1 MAKQKQ
7 YKIIKISVIL
17 LVVLFI
23 ILFWVNNGGWI
34 TPDLFF
40 LGALIVASLTGRLG
54 QFVKYWAP
62 LLLILFAYEYVRGLV
77 PDMITRAHT
86 LELIQWENQLFGF
99 IPTIY
104 LQKLLWHGFV
114 RWFDIALV
122 FIYTLHFV
130 IPQIFAYFLWIKSK
144 VRFQLFAGGLIW
156 LSIAGVITYYIFPA
170 TPPWLASTWG
180 YLSKVHIIQNEVYRS
195 MNFQYFFS
203 IPKEFSLYSQAGANP
218 VAAFP
223 SLHSAYPFLIALF
236 AVYFYGRRGL
246 PLLIYPAL
254 VWFFVIYSGDHY
266 FIDVFAG
273 VVYASMAFLGMIFI
287 YKYYRQL
294 LNIFNL
300 KIRPQL

>member
-1 MAKQKQ
+1 VLVQNNA
-7 YKIIKISVIL
+7 IKTIGFVSL
-17 LVVLFI
+17 FALVVLF
-23 ILFWVNNGGWI
+23 WVNSGGWI

-40 LGALIVASLTGRLG
+40 LGALVIASLTGKLG
-54 QFVKYWAP
+54 QFVKNWAP

-77 PDMITRAHT
+77 PDMVTRTHT
-86 LELIQWENQLFGF
+86 YELIQWEVQLFGF
-99 IPTIY
+99 IPTVY
-104 LQKLLWHGFV
+104 LQKLFWHGYV
-114 RWFDIALV
+114 QWFDIALV

-130 IPQIFAYFLWIKSK
+130 MPQIFAYLLWMKSK
-144 VRFQLFAGGLIW
+144 VKFRLFAVSLIL
-156 LSIAGVITYYIFPA
+156 LSIAGVITYYVFPA

-180 YLSKVHIIQNEVYRS
+180 SLEKVHLIQNEVYKS
-195 MNFQYFFS
+195 MNFQHFFT

-236 AVYFYGRRGL
+236 TVYFYGRRGL

-273 VVYASMAFLGMIFI
+273 VVYASMAFLGVIFI
-287 YKYYRQL
+287 YKYYKQL
-294 LNIFNL
+294 LNMCDLKKRPRNL
-300 KIRPQL
+300 N